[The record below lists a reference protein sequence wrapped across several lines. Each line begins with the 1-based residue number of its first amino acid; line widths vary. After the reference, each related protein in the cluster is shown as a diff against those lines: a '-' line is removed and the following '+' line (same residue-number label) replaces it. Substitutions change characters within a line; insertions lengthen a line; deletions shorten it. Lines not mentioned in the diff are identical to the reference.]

1 MQILHAL
8 QPRQRISQSKSN
20 RHIFVPA
27 PNRSINYKILE
38 NKGSRSKT
46 AYVISLLI
54 YFQITKGDIL
64 SREADAKKSLEDH
77 CCSPQFQRLIVLHCK
92 LFRFSK
98 ATAGKTDEGK

>member
-1 MQILHAL
+1 MQSLHVI
-8 QPRQRISQSKSN
+8 QPRKRILQSKSN

-27 PNRSINYKILE
+27 PNRSIEYNILE

-54 YFQITKGDIL
+54 YFQMTKGDIL

-98 ATAGKTDEGK
+98 ATAGKKDEGK

>member
-1 MQILHAL
+1 MQILHAI
-8 QPRQRISQSKSN
+8 QPRQRILQSNSN

-27 PNRSINYKILE
+27 PNRSIEYNILE
-38 NKGSRSKT
+38 NKGARSKK

-54 YFQITKGDIL
+54 YLQITKGDIL
-64 SREADAKKSLEDH
+64 SREADAKKSLEDY

-98 ATAGKTDEGK
+98 STAGKTDEGK

>member
-1 MQILHAL
+1 M
-8 QPRQRISQSKSN
+8 
-20 RHIFVPA
+20 
-27 PNRSINYKILE
+27 
-38 NKGSRSKT
+38 
-46 AYVISLLI
+46 I

-64 SREADAKKSLEDH
+64 SREADAKKSLEDY